1 LKISIGMLAYNEF
14 EEIATTLHSLF
25 DQDIFQG
32 ANANIEI
39 EIVVVAN
46 GCNDDT
52 AAIAQTTLQE
62 LEKSSTNLS
71 ISWRICEIE
80 EAGKPNAW
88 NLYVHQFSHP
98 DADYLFLMDA
108 DIQFLEPQTLYSM
121 IQTLEKTPDAWVS
134 VDRLVKDIAL
144 KPKKNLLEKLSVG
157 VSGAS
162 GAKSAWICGQLYCG
176 RTDILRKIWM
186 PKGILVEDGFLWTMI
201 VTDRLTSP
209 KVLNRVVLA
218 DSASHV
224 FEAYTQISSLLH
236 HELRQV
242 VGNTINHFIYTN
254 LQPGDNSSEDAG
266 SLIKLKNEQDPL
278 WLDNLITVSVKK
290 SGWWAIPNWLILRRL
305 QSIRNRPLRK
315 AIWLSPVFFIAFFL
329 DLILCLQ
336 ANYQLHKWEKSCNK
350 KKQPIEQSIEV
361 TA

>member
-1 LKISIGMLAYNEF
+1 LKISIGILAYNEV
-14 EEIATTLHSLF
+14 EEITTTLHSLF
-25 DQDIFQG
+25 DQSIFQD

-39 EIVVVAN
+39 EIVVVPN
-46 GCNDDT
+46 GCTDDT

-62 LEKSSTNLS
+62 LEKSSNNPS
-71 ISWRICEIE
+71 ISWRICNIE

-108 DIQFLEPQTLYSM
+108 DIQFLEMQTLYSM
-121 IQTLEKTPDAWVS
+121 MQTLEKTPDAWVS
-134 VDRLVKDIAL
+134 VDTLVKDVAL
-144 KPKKNLLEKLSVG
+144 KPKKNLMEKLSVA

-176 RTDILRKIWM
+176 RTKILRKIWM
-186 PKGILVEDGFLWTMI
+186 PKDILVEDGFLWTMV

-209 KVLNRVVLA
+209 EVLNRVVLA

-224 FEAYTQISSLLH
+224 FEAYTQISSLLR

-254 LQPGDNSSEDAG
+254 LQPGDNSGVDAG

-278 WLDNLITVSVKK
+278 WLDNLITSSVKK
-290 SGWWAIPNWLILRRL
+290 SGWWAIPNWLVLRRL
-305 QSIRNRPLRK
+305 QSLRNQPLEK
-315 AIWLSPVFFIAFFL
+315 ALLLFPMFIIAFFV

-336 ANYQLHKWEKSCNK
+336 ANYQLHRR
-350 KKQPIEQSIEV
+350 
-361 TA
+361 